1 MDEHI
6 EAFLKDVLDLE
17 GVAANEV
24 REGVR
29 AYLAVYEDMV
39 RDGEPER
46 HKRDEA
52 AKSWRKLCRERAA
65 KEVMNHKGTPMAE
78 HWKLVLSVT
87 DSPAR
92 FPLKG

>member
-1 MDEHI
+1 MDERI
-6 EAFLKDVLDLE
+6 EAFLNDVLRLE
-17 GVAANEV
+17 GADANTV

-29 AYLAVYEDMV
+29 AFLAVYEDMV

-52 AKSWRKLCRERAA
+52 AKSWRKLCRERMA
-65 KEVMNHKGTPMAE
+65 KEVMNRKSTPMAE
-78 HWKLVLSVT
+78 HWKLVLSVI

-92 FPLKG
+92 FP